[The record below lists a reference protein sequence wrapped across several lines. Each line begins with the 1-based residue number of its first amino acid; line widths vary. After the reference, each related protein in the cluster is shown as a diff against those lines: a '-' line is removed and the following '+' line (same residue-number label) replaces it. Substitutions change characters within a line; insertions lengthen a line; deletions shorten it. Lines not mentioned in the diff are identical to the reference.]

1 MRSVCGVSLANLI
14 LSQDICAHI
23 KEQDTRGVFRKY
35 GIGNASRFPR
45 IEPYRASGG
54 RGPPFDYDRRLQV
67 VQIHSKLPVQD
78 RSTFNSHR
86 IWCVAVL
93 VVVSGVSRRSL
104 TVGNA

>member
-1 MRSVCGVSLANLI
+1 LWSTCVASPADLI
-14 LSQDICAHI
+14 LSQDICPHI
-23 KEQDTRGVFRKY
+23 KKQDTRGLFWKY
-35 GIGNASRFPR
+35 GVGDASRFPR

-54 RGPPFDYDRRLQV
+54 RGPPFDPDRRLQV

-93 VVVSGVSRRSL
+93 VAVSGVSRR
-104 TVGNA
+104 